1 MILPVH
7 SDQLVLKL
15 GMPWDGISP
24 RYLTR
29 APKRLSLASE
39 GTGRLDPVRIHA
51 VQLQLF
57 PEEIS
62 NGS

>member
-1 MILPVH
+1 MNFPPI
-7 SDQLVLKL
+7 SEQLWLEL

-39 GTGRLDPVRIHA
+39 GTGRSIQDESGQ
-51 VQLQLF
+51 QLELF
-57 PEEIS
+57 LEETS
-62 NGS
+62 FGS